1 MTHHSTTRV
10 PVDDS
15 YVALVGK
22 AVYVFAYYEWTII
35 YIIEYLKSGFVHKYS
50 RGRPLTS
57 GDVRQELQ
65 DTIND
70 QLGSVSKVS
79 DAELQA
85 CCNEFS
91 ALIVKRN
98 ALIHAHPITD
108 ADGSQ
113 ILAYQTK
120 VTKPLPDMKWPG
132 IEVEA
137 IVQEFDAA
145 ACSAGSLLDRLR

>member
-1 MTHHSTTRV
+1 MTQHSTTRV

-35 YIIEYLKSGFVHKYS
+35 YTIEYLRSGFVHKYS

-70 QLGSVSKVS
+70 PMASFAKVS
-79 DAELQA
+79 EAELQA
-85 CCNEFS
+85 CCDEFA

-108 ADGSQ
+108 SDGSQ

-120 VTKPLPDMKWPG
+120 VTKALPDMKWPKA
-132 IEVEA
+132 EVEA
-137 IVQEFDAA
+137 IIQEFDAA
-145 ACSAGSLLDRLR
+145 ACRAGSVLDRLR